1 MKRIVILF
9 LIISL
14 LLSACSALENEIV
27 DAWRDED
34 GVFVEFFKNG
44 TLLIT
49 DEQGTNI
56 TGTYQFIDNDTI
68 EINFSGVLADETG
81 SQIMDVV
88 IEGDTLTLSQGEDA
102 LILTR

>member
-14 LLSACSALENEIV
+14 LLSACTALENEIV
-27 DAWRDED
+27 DAWRDEE
-34 GVFVEFFKNG
+34 GIFVEFFKNG

-49 DEQGTNI
+49 DEEGTNI
-56 TGTYQFIDNDTI
+56 TGTYHFIDKDTI
-68 EINFSGVLADETG
+68 EINFSGALAEETG
-81 SQIMDVV
+81 SQIMDVG

>member
-1 MKRIVILF
+1 MKRIIILV
-9 LIISL
+9 LSISL
-14 LLSACSALENEIV
+14 LLSACTVLENEIV

-34 GVFVEFFKNG
+34 GIFVEFFKNG

-49 DEQGTNI
+49 DEEGTNI
-56 TGTYQFIDNDTI
+56 TGTYHFIDKDTI
-68 EINFSGVLADETG
+68 EINFAGALAEETG